1 MDSGMKAKIDNILDT
16 VKEPESGLSIAQLR
30 LVQRIRY
37 IEEKKKL
44 LVFFGNLKPNHKYC
58 CTVIQGL
65 LLSGTINALTDA
77 FQKEFPDF
85 AVEVV

>member
-1 MDSGMKAKIDNILDT
+1 MDSGMKAKIDKILDT
-16 VKEPESGLSIAQLR
+16 VKEPESGLSIAQLG

-37 IEEKKKL
+37 VDEKKKL
-44 LVFFGNLKPNHKYC
+44 LVLFGNLRPNHKYC
-58 CTVIQGL
+58 CTVVQGL
-65 LLSGTINALTDA
+65 LLSGTINALTNA